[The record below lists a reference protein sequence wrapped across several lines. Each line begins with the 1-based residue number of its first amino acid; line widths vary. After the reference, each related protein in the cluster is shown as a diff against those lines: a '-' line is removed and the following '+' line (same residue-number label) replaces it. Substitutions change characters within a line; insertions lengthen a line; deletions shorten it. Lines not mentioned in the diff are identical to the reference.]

1 MSQQRAKEL
10 LKKLESEGKVIPG
23 TYDKTFK
30 YVMTNCK
37 DYLASILTNFI
48 DMDKEEIKKMPH
60 TFCVG
65 HSLLYICAIQAKAHS
80 NGIIHHAHLCFVQM
94 PHMLP

>member
-30 YVMTNCK
+30 YVTSNLNK
-37 DYLASILTNFI
+37 FI
-48 DMDKEEIKKMPH
+48 
-60 TFCVG
+60 
-65 HSLLYICAIQAKAHS
+65 
-80 NGIIHHAHLCFVQM
+80 
-94 PHMLP
+94 